1 MRSRARI
8 GHTHLTHSFLITKEP
23 APLCDA
29 CNVDLS
35 IDHIVTRCP
44 KYAVAR
50 KIFKDSSS
58 LRLALSEENTEAI
71 YNFFYFKH
79 LNNKL

>member
-1 MRSRARI
+1 
-8 GHTHLTHSFLITKEP
+8 
-23 APLCDA
+23 
-29 CNVDLS
+29 VDLS

-50 KIFKDSSS
+50 KIFKYSSS

-71 YNFFYFKH
+71 YKFFYFIH